1 MVANRGQSRGSS
13 TADAGGKNRA
23 RALPRRPH
31 RAREPGSA
39 GGSTARARSSDRAPC
54 ACGRPRRLHYDPRR
68 YGIRVSTFVALVL
81 GALFTPSTLAQ
92 VTAYTDRATLGSDE
106 TFELVVEVAG
116 DRVDDEPD
124 LTPLQSNFEVV
135 RKSRSTRVNI
145 VGGKTTAQTRFH
157 FTLAP
162 RGPGTFEIPPL
173 EVGDQVT
180 EPIALTVT
188 PPRPSVGTVS
198 SQHIFIEAEVAPR
211 DPYVQSQVTYTVRL
225 FHAVDIREGSLS
237 EPELPRAVVERLGDD
252 VSYNVE
258 RGGRRYRVIERRY
271 AIFPQASGP
280 MIISAPVFSGQVPD
294 DAASQSSN
302 SLFGRR
308 GGFGGDP
315 FGGFFHPTRPARA
328 RGESVE
334 LEVRAIPVE
343 AVGSPWLPA
352 ESVDLKESWTSEPL
366 TFRVGEPA
374 TRTLT
379 VLARGVTG
387 AQLPALEVEHDP
399 SMKVYPDRPVAK
411 TATEGVHVLGRQEV
425 KLAVVP
431 TRSGSF
437 TLPEIVLH
445 WWDTKANQPRIARI
459 PAREV
464 VVLPPAAPSSALPPS
479 TAADADLA
487 SSSTPDLSTSERNP
501 WPLVSFALLAAWL
514 ITISMWWWQRRR
526 APPRAAAPSARKRSA
541 DHLPGALRRAC
552 RTQSPG
558 AARDAVLAWAASTW
572 PDAPT
577 TLVGVAQRVR
587 STEARTALHGLDR
600 ALYAATEHGWNG
612 EAFLSAMSEVIR
624 EKPAPPTAPPGPLPA
639 LYPRG

>member
-1 MVANRGQSRGSS
+1 M
-13 TADAGGKNRA
+13 
-23 RALPRRPH
+23 
-31 RAREPGSA
+31 
-39 GGSTARARSSDRAPC
+39 
-54 ACGRPRRLHYDPRR
+54 
-68 YGIRVSTFVALVL
+68 VALVL
-81 GALFTPSTLAQ
+81 ATLFTPSTVAQ

-116 DRVDDEPD
+116 DKVDKEPN
-124 LTPLQSNFEVV
+124 LTPLQSSFEVV

-162 RGPGTFEIPPL
+162 RGPGTLEIPPL

-180 EPIALTVT
+180 EPIVLTVT
-188 PPRPSVGTVS
+188 PPRPSVGTAS
-198 SQHIFIEAEVAPR
+198 SQDIFIEAEVAPR

-252 VSYNVE
+252 VSYDVE

-315 FGGFFHPTRPARA
+315 FGAFFSPTRPARA

-334 LEVRAIPVE
+334 LDVRAIPVE
-343 AVGSPWLPA
+343 AVGLPWLPA

-366 TFRVGEPA
+366 AFRVGEPA

-387 AQLPALEVEHDP
+387 AQLPALEVKHDP
-399 SMKVYPDRPVAK
+399 SMKVYPDRPVVK

-437 TLPEIVLH
+437 TLPEIVLP
-445 WWDTKANQPRIARI
+445 WWDTKANQPRIARV

-464 VVLPPAAPSSALPPS
+464 VVLPPAATSALPPG
-479 TAADADLA
+479 TTADADLPP
-487 SSSTPDLSTSERNP
+487 SSTPDPSTSGRNP
-501 WPLVSFALLAAWL
+501 WALVSFALLAAWL

-552 RTQSPG
+552 RGQSPG

-587 STEARTALHGLDR
+587 STEARTALYGLDR
-600 ALYAATEHGWNG
+600 ELYAKSERGWNG
-612 EAFLSAMSEVIR
+612 EAFLTAMSEVIR
-624 EKPAPPTAPPGPLPA
+624 EKPAPPAAPPGPLPA
-639 LYPRG
+639 LYPRA